1 MHVTFGDINLPL
13 TFKADIQIHDLQT
26 VIDWNEL
33 ELGDFL
39 KREYEASEF
48 FYYRT
53 PPSSL
58 FSIYMK
64 LKNQTIV
71 NFCIDFYFYSIDNTS
86 WRISRLLC
94 WEEPRTPR

>member
-1 MHVTFGDINLPL
+1 MYVTFGDINQPL
-13 TFKADIQIHDLQT
+13 TFKADIQIHDLQS

-39 KREYEASEF
+39 KREYEASEC
-48 FYYRT
+48 FYYHT

-58 FSIYMK
+58 FSIDMK

-71 NFCIDFYFYSIDNTS
+71 NFCIEIYFYSIYITS
-86 WRISRLLC
+86 WRTSRLLC